1 MSEIDPIDNG
11 VLTAKVEAMEK
22 KIDKLEHSID
32 QLLAL
37 ANQSKG
43 GLWIGMAIISAISS
57 AMGFISHYFIRG

>member
-1 MSEIDPIDNG
+1 MSDIDPIAYG
-11 VLTAKVEAMEK
+11 VLTAKVEAREK
-22 KIDKLEHSID
+22 KIDKLEQSIE

-57 AMGFISHYFIRG
+57 AMGFLSHYFVRG

>member
-1 MSEIDPIDNG
+1 MSEIDPIAYG

-57 AMGFISHYFIRG
+57 VMGFISHHFIRG